1 MIDVIDKKQMY
12 DSALRGEKMLL
23 KSRIVLH
30 WCFWWVLMSILCLVM
45 PNTHILCVNA
55 LKVLS
60 GFFCWRKFGNPS
72 HLYSSV

>member
-30 WCFWWVLMSILCLVM
+30 
-45 PNTHILCVNA
+45 
-55 LKVLS
+55 
-60 GFFCWRKFGNPS
+60 
-72 HLYSSV
+72 